1 LAKDF
6 YGSLIRSSPMKTIAI
21 GSLFVLVAMVAIAP
35 SAFADHMKADVS
47 IPAGSSSPGCEKT
60 NECFIPDTVT
70 IDVGGEVAWTNDD
83 SAAHTV
89 TSGDIEGGPDGK
101 FNSDLFLAG
110 KTFSHKF
117 EEAGNFPYFCQVH
130 PWMKGTVVVQ
140 GAEAGHEG
148 DSMHVMEGEG
158 SVMTMTADGSVN
170 VKVSSAKPT
179 DGEELALNVEF
190 TDPDG
195 NAISHVNYDITAMQ
209 AGKEVLA
216 MAGEH
221 THTGNADY
229 KTSKLSSD
237 SPVDVQIKILGIGL
251 PDDQANWKSP
261 KDEMVSV
268 QVVPE
273 FGQVAMMILA
283 VAIVSIVAVTARSKV
298 IPRL

>member
-1 LAKDF
+1 
-6 YGSLIRSSPMKTIAI
+6 MKTIAI
-21 GSLFVLVAMVAIAP
+21 GSLFAIVAMVAIAP
-35 SAFADHMKADVS
+35 SAFADHMTAEVS
-47 IPAGSSSPGCEKT
+47 IPAGSSTAGCEKT
-60 NECFIPDTVT
+60 NECFVPDTVT
-70 IDVGGEVAWTNDD
+70 IDVGGEVVWTNDD

-110 KTFSHKF
+110 KKFSHKF
-117 EEAGNFPYFCQVH
+117 DEAGEFPYFCQVH
-130 PWMKGTVVVQ
+130 PWMKGTVIVQ
-140 GAEAGHEG
+140 AQADGGH
-148 DSMHVMEGEG
+148 DEGEG
-158 SVMTMTADGSVN
+158 YAMTTTTDGSVN
-170 VKVSSAKPT
+170 VKVGSAKPT
-179 DGEELALNVEF
+179 ADEELTLDVEF
-190 TDPDG
+190 TDSDG
-195 NAISHVNYDITAMQ
+195 KAISHVNYDITAMQ
-209 AGKEVLA
+209 DGNEVLS
-216 MAGEH
+216 MSGEH
-221 THTGNADY
+221 THTGNANY

-261 KDEMVSV
+261 KDETVSV

>member
-1 LAKDF
+1 
-6 YGSLIRSSPMKTIAI
+6 MKTIAI
-21 GSLFVLVAMVAIAP
+21 GSLFVIVAMVAIAP
-35 SAFADHMKADVS
+35 SAFADHMQVDVS

-60 NECFIPDTVT
+60 NECFVPYTVT
-70 IDVGGEVAWTNDD
+70 IDVGGEITWTNDD

-110 KTFSHKF
+110 KKFSHKF
-117 EEAGNFPYFCQVH
+117 DEVGEFPYFCQVH

-140 GAEAGHEG
+140 GAEAGHDEDG
-148 DSMHVMEGEG
+148 AAHGMEGEG
-158 SVMTMTADGSVN
+158 YAMTMTTDGSVN
-170 VKVSSAKPT
+170 VKVDSAKPT
-179 DGEELALNVEF
+179 ADEELALDVEF
-190 TDPDG
+190 TDSDG
-195 NAISHVNYDITAMQ
+195 KAISHVNYDITAMQ
-209 AGKEVLA
+209 DGKEVLT
-216 MAGEH
+216 MSGEH
-221 THTGNADY
+221 THTGNTNY

-237 SPVDVQIKILGIGL
+237 NPVDVQIKILGIGL
-251 PDDQANWKSP
+251 PNDQANWKSP
-261 KDEMVSV
+261 KDETVSV

>member
-1 LAKDF
+1 
-6 YGSLIRSSPMKTIAI
+6 MKTIAI

-70 IDVGGEVAWTNDD
+70 IDVGGEVTWTNDD

-110 KTFSHKF
+110 KKFSHKF
-117 EEAGNFPYFCQVH
+117 EEAGEFPYFCQVH

-140 GAEAGHEG
+140 GAEAGHEN
-148 DSMHVMEGEG
+148 DSTHGMEEG
-158 SVMTMTADGSVN
+158 YAMTTTMDESVN
-170 VKVSSAKPT
+170 VKVGSAKPT
-179 DGEELALNVEF
+179 ADEELTLDVEF
-190 TDPDG
+190 TSPDG
-195 NAISHVNYDITAMQ
+195 KAISHVNYDITAMQ

-216 MAGEH
+216 MVGEH
-221 THTGNADY
+221 THTGNANY

-251 PDDQANWKSP
+251 PGDQVNWKSP

>member
-1 LAKDF
+1 
-6 YGSLIRSSPMKTIAI
+6 MKTIAI
-21 GSLFVLVAMVAIAP
+21 GSLFVIVAMVAIAP
-35 SAFADHMKADVS
+35 SAFADHMQVDVS

-60 NECFIPDTVT
+60 NECFVPYTVT
-70 IDVGGEVAWTNDD
+70 IDVGGEITWTNDD

-110 KTFSHKF
+110 KKFSHKF
-117 EEAGNFPYFCQVH
+117 DEAGEFPYFCQVH
-130 PWMKGTVVVQ
+130 PWMKGMVVVQ
-140 GAEAGHEG
+140 GAEAGHDEG
-148 DSMHVMEGEG
+148 GATHGTEGEG
-158 SVMTMTADGSVN
+158 YAMTMTTDGSVN
-170 VKVSSAKPT
+170 VKVGSAKPT
-179 DGEELALNVEF
+179 ADEELALDVEF
-190 TDPDG
+190 TDSDG
-195 NAISHVNYDITAMQ
+195 KAISHVNYDITAMQ
-209 AGKEVLA
+209 DGKEVLT
-216 MAGEH
+216 MSGEH
-221 THTGNADY
+221 THTGNANY

-261 KDEMVSV
+261 KDETVSV

-273 FGQVAMMILA
+273 FGQIAMMILA